1 MRLAE
6 AIGDPVP
13 QGTSED
19 AEDGCDQQ
27 RCDGREQEQEGAQL
41 AMQEA
46 GDIRVVINNLNA
58 VHDKLHDLRA
68 SDNGAG
74 RAKYRPLPGLR
85 ATLDQELGND
95 LAAAGRQV
103 AGEVSDEIEEIGVAS
118 QAAGGDGNREEQGRK
133 ESEKKIKGDGLR
145 KHGAARK
152 YSGKNTECAFREGSG
167 RIHARTV

>member
-13 QGTSED
+13 QGTPED

-27 RCDGREQEQEGAQL
+27 RGDGREQEQEGAQL

-46 GDIRVVINNLNA
+46 GDIRDVINNLNA
-58 VHDKLHDLRA
+58 VHNKLNDLRA

-74 RAKYRPLPGLR
+74 RAKKHPLPGLC
-85 ATLDQELGND
+85 ATLNQEGGND

-152 YSGKNTECAFREGSG
+152 
-167 RIHARTV
+167 